1 MWYLNVILQCSKC
14 RSSAIR
20 LRCTWNILHLYILV
34 HLLHLSALY
43 NLKMYFECSNVANV
57 GAARSGCVAL
67 GIGHVT
73 HHGLPRAAKCWSSW
87 WRGFQQWLQ
96 WSSSSSSPRN
106 LYSKYLNGCMA
117 YKQYACLECLSK
129 SKEIHLRGMQH
140 SGAINGMDGIGY
152 IQVV

>member
-14 RSSAIR
+14 RNSAIR

-73 HHGLPRAAKCWSSW
+73 HHGLPRAAKCWSSSW
-87 WRGFQQWLQ
+87 WRGFQQWSQ

-117 YKQYACLECLSK
+117 YMQYVYLDFLSIPNEEEK
-129 SKEIHLRGMQH
+129 NQFQ
-140 SGAINGMDGIGY
+140 MDLALWCYKWVG
-152 IQVV
+152 